1 MHRVRIL
8 GLALLLAGIAL
19 IAASVATG
27 QGQVFLLAFIP
38 VYAGTGPLGLLGI
51 LVVFFG
57 FFLTSLGA
65 AWRGIPAPRDAPHG
79 SAPPPA
85 GAVPPAATVPPV
97 KYGGVVMLGPIPIV
111 FGSDT
116 VIAKWM
122 MVLGLILAAF
132 VIVAFLILSFSALPL
147 R

>member
-65 AWRGIPAPRDAPHG
+65 AWRSIPAPKDVPDG
-79 SAPPPA
+79 SAPLSA
-85 GAVPPAATVPPV
+85 GAVPLAAAVHPV
-97 KYGGVVMLGPIPIV
+97 KYGGVAMLWHIPIV
-111 FGSDT
+111 ILRDT
-116 VIAKWM
+116 VN
-122 MVLGLILAAF
+122 V
-132 VIVAFLILSFSALPL
+132 
-147 R
+147 

>member
-65 AWRGIPAPRDAPHG
+65 AWRGIPAPKDVPHG
-79 SAPPPA
+79 SAPPSA
-85 GAVPPAATVPPV
+85 GAGPPASPVPPGESGCAEMRGLLPIL
-97 KYGGVVMLGPIPIV
+97 LGR
-111 FGSDT
+111 DT
-116 VIAKWM
+116 
-122 MVLGLILAAF
+122 G
-132 VIVAFLILSFSALPL
+132 
-147 R
+147 